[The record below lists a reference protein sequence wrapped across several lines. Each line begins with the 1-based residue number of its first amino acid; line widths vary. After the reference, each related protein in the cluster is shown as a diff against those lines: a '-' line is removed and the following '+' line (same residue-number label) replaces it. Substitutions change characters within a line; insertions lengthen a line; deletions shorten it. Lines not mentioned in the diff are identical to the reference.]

1 MTRTSVRSPSYVCDA
16 CGYVSPK
23 WLGRCTECGEWGSV
37 VEVAA
42 PAAGRGAGALR
53 VVAAANAPVPIAEV
67 AAGGATPMPT
77 GVSELDRVL
86 GGGLVAGSVT
96 LLGGEPGMGKSTL
109 LLQALGSLAGRG
121 ARCLLVCAE
130 ESAAQV
136 KMRADRLGALA
147 PELFVVSETS
157 LPAALAS
164 VTEVEPVVLAVDSI
178 QAVDDPDAPGVAG
191 SVTQVRDGAQQL
203 VHLAKANDIA
213 TLVVGHVTKDG
224 NLAGPRALEH
234 IVDTVLSFEGDRHH
248 ALRMLR
254 ALKHRF
260 GATDEL
266 GLMEMTPAGLAAV
279 DDPSALFLADRRP
292 GAPGSVV
299 AAVME
304 GSRPL
309 CVEVQSLVATNRA
322 PVPRRVAHSFEGN
335 RLAMLVAV
343 LEQRAGI
350 ALSGCDVYASVAG
363 GVRIA
368 EPAADLA
375 VALAIAGA
383 RTDAAVAPDT
393 VAIGEVGLG
402 GEVRQVPA
410 AARRLTEAL
419 RLGFRRA
426 IVPASTPDVR
436 EALVAA
442 ASEAG

>member
-1 MTRTSVRSPSYVCDA
+1 
-16 CGYVSPK
+16 
-23 WLGRCTECGEWGSV
+23 
-37 VEVAA
+37 
-42 PAAGRGAGALR
+42 
-53 VVAAANAPVPIAEV
+53 
-67 AAGGATPMPT
+67 
-77 GVSELDRVL
+77 
-86 GGGLVAGSVT
+86 
-96 LLGGEPGMGKSTL
+96 MGKSTL
-109 LLQALGSLAGRG
+109 LMQALGCLAARR

-130 ESAAQV
+130 ESTAQV
-136 KMRADRLGALA
+136 KLRADRLGSLA
-147 PELFVVSETS
+147 PELFVVSENS
-157 LPAALAS
+157 LPAAIAAAAD
-164 VTEVEPVVLAVDSI
+164 VEPVVLAVDSI
-178 QAVDDPDAPGVAG
+178 QAVHDPEAAGVAG
-191 SVTQVRDGAQQL
+191 SVTQVRDAAQQL
-203 VHLAKANDIA
+203 VQFAKANDIA
-213 TLVVGHVTKDG
+213 TLIVGHVTKDG

-234 IVDTVLSFEGDRHH
+234 VVDTVLSFEGDRHH

-266 GLMEMTPAGLAAV
+266 GLMEMTPAGLAPV

-309 CVEVQSLVATNRA
+309 CVEVQSLVAQNGA
-322 PVPRRVAHSFEGN
+322 PMPRRVAQSFESN

-350 ALSGCDVYASVAG
+350 PLNGYDVYASVAG
-363 GVRIA
+363 GFRIA

-383 RTDAAVAPDT
+383 RVDEAVAPDT
-393 VAIGEVGLG
+393 VAVGEIGLG

-410 AARRLTEAL
+410 APRRLTEAL

-426 IVPASTPDVR
+426 VVPTSTPDVRGMTLHRVSDVR

-442 ASEAG
+442 AAGSG